1 MQAGTPAA
9 PSPAAATAPAA
20 QQQHSG
26 VIAGTSSADHTT
38 GSNDTAENKGEP
50 DFWGQWDHWDRQ
62 WDYEKNTW
70 IPKKDESE
78 SLPSGHQSGTE
89 GSGNNLPQDTQVAS
103 EGATTP
109 KGATN
114 AELEEHGKTGQTTD
128 NDSPGNGGQ
137 TDAIVDGGNDD
148 PPPLNPPKPNPN
160 PNQSGSS
167 GSGGGST
174 GDASAGSTEQS
185 AAGGSA
191 QPAGGG
197 GGGGGSS
204 SSSASEPSSPGSNGA
219 QNPGSSDPDST
230 DHGTGS
236 TGSAVA
242 EGARDKGEQGH
253 GGADGA
259 QNGKGT
265 DTRSASN
272 EKDKNSSHGGGATGS
287 RGTSPDIW
295 DEDLSEKDLW
305 GIGKVPPSGELG
317 DVPDDADLWG
327 IGKASSKVSTTTPSA
342 TTNDVSKSSD
352 TAPSEPTTTQHGA
365 LELLDMSKEPPANF
379 IDKDEEVL
387 PEIEY
392 LENEEPNFMEE
403 TDPSSS
409 QDGDDEANA
418 DGSELDDATLDKVL
432 EEEQLD
438 DDVNDNDEDEDEAEL
453 HTPVEGGQSDTNA
466 STPSGPSPSD
476 PSTAATQQ
484 ETERNADS
492 SVSNSTPSTPPSAS
506 QKPQQPFTDKN
517 AHALLAGNT
526 NNTIDLKKTTQQLT
540 QQILST
546 IQGDTQ
552 FLDTLKDLTKDLS
565 NIFF

>member
-1 MQAGTPAA
+1 
-9 PSPAAATAPAA
+9 
-20 QQQHSG
+20 
-26 VIAGTSSADHTT
+26 
-38 GSNDTAENKGEP
+38 
-50 DFWGQWDHWDRQ
+50 
-62 WDYEKNTW
+62 
-70 IPKKDESE
+70 
-78 SLPSGHQSGTE
+78 
-89 GSGNNLPQDTQVAS
+89 
-103 EGATTP
+103 
-109 KGATN
+109 
-114 AELEEHGKTGQTTD
+114 
-128 NDSPGNGGQ
+128 
-137 TDAIVDGGNDD
+137 
-148 PPPLNPPKPNPN
+148 
-160 PNQSGSS
+160 
-167 GSGGGST
+167 
-174 GDASAGSTEQS
+174 
-185 AAGGSA
+185 
-191 QPAGGG
+191 
-197 GGGGGSS
+197 
-204 SSSASEPSSPGSNGA
+204 
-219 QNPGSSDPDST
+219 
-230 DHGTGS
+230 
-236 TGSAVA
+236 A

-265 DTRSASN
+265 DTRSASI

-352 TAPSEPTTTQHGA
+352 TAPSEPTSQQST
-365 LELLDMSKEPPANF
+365 LEPLDMTNVPKDAY

-392 LENEEPNFMEE
+392 LENEEPDFVEE

-409 QDGDDEANA
+409 HDGDDEANA
-418 DGSELDDATLDKVL
+418 NGSALDDATLDKVL

-438 DDVNDNDEDEDEAEL
+438 DVSDEDDEEHDGGDDEAEL
-453 HTPVEGGQSDTNA
+453 HTPAHGGQSDTNE
-466 STPSGPSPSD
+466 STPSGPSPLD
-476 PSTAATQQ
+476 PSKAATQQ
-484 ETERNADS
+484 QTQHNADS
-492 SVSNSTPSTPPSAS
+492 SVTHSTPSTPPSAS

-552 FLDTLKDLTKDLS
+552 FLDTLKDLTKDLKGGGLS
-565 NIFF
+565 LRANASTKAAACTTDSTKDCAAGKNEERLSLRANAVECNKDSTKDSPRARTRRLYFRANSSSHAVECNNDSTKWPSKAVRGKHPQKGGSQRGI